1 MPAEI
6 LVPPLSQTMDSL
18 TLVEWYKKPG
28 DEVKKGEDLFSV
40 ETDKAT
46 LDVESPETGVLYEVL
61 ANPLDEVKIRSV
73 IGVILLPGET
83 ADGLIF
89 HPEKDLDLQEA
100 PSPKK
105 KKETVQ
111 NKKAASV
118 PEGEGRIFASPRAK
132 KTAREK
138 GIDLE
143 KVQPTGPR
151 GMIVER
157 DIEKLPIDEPKEKIL
172 QSNKVRKVIAKRMMQ
187 SHLETAPVSY
197 MREVDAS
204 QFSQMRQK
212 IKESSKDKALNITF
226 TDLFIRAI
234 CLALAEHPNF
244 NAIAKDNDLLLRS
257 DVNISL
263 AVDSDRGL
271 IVPVIK
277 NADRLSLR
285 EISNQRKMLI
295 TSVKNNTLEQED
307 LADGTFTISNLGSL
321 GVDFFTPIINPPQVA
336 IAGIGRIREVP
347 AIHQGGIFIKN
358 KVGIS
363 LTCDHR
369 FIDGAPAARFLET
382 FAQIIENPKI
392 EDFD

>member
-6 LVPPLSQTMDSL
+6 LVPPLSQTMDTL

-28 DEVKKGEDLFSV
+28 DEIKKGEYLFSV

-46 LDVESPETGVLYEVL
+46 LDVESPETGILYEVL

-89 HPEKDLDLQEA
+89 HPEKD
-100 PSPKK
+100 SP
-105 KKETVQ
+105 ETPTPK
-111 NKKAASV
+111 NKKQALQTKKVESASEV
-118 PEGEGRIFASPRAK
+118 EGRIFASPRAK

-143 KVQPTGPR
+143 KAQASGPR
-151 GMIVER
+151 GMIIER
-157 DIEKLPIDEPKEKIL
+157 DVEKISKDEPKEKIQ
-172 QSNKVRKVIAKRMMQ
+172 QSNKIRKIIAKRMMQ

-204 QFSQMRQK
+204 QFSQMRQE
-212 IKESSKDKALNITF
+212 IKNSIKDKALNITF

-234 CLALAEHPNF
+234 CLALAEHPDF
-244 NAIAKDNDLLLRS
+244 NAVVEDGDLLIKSHINL
-257 DVNISL
+257 SL
-263 AVDSDRGL
+263 AVDNDRGL

-277 NADRLSLR
+277 NADQLSIR
-285 EISNQRKMLI
+285 EISKQRKMLI
-295 TSVKNNTLEQED
+295 TRVNNNTLNQGNME
-307 LADGTFTISNLGSL
+307 DGTFTISNLGSL

-336 IAGIGRIREVP
+336 IVGIGRIREVP
-347 AIHQGGIFIKN
+347 AVHNGGIFIKN

-382 FAQIIENPKI
+382 FTQIIENPKI
-392 EDFD
+392 ENFD